1 MNLFDVVGFGAKV
14 AGAFDLFGIKR
25 TTSIDGFLAFVCTDE
40 SHSDGMEVTTHA
52 VQQGFIVTDHVLR
65 KPSILSLNVIVEGD
79 FFGLSIDDKYTQAIE
94 FMRLG
99 EVVDVVTTN
108 RLYKNMVITSIDSM
122 TDTQSEKLLS
132 MRIELVEIRIV
143 NAEVVEVPP
152 EEKQANPKKTGST
165 KKTGN
170 KTTKSGSGATG
181 SKSGAGKAVDDAKK
195 KRVSILKNIAGK
207 VGI

>member
-1 MNLFDVVGFGAKV
+1 MNLFDVVGLGAKV

-52 VQQGFIVTDHVLR
+52 VQQGFVVTDHILR
-65 KPSILSLNVIVEGD
+65 KPSTLSLNVIVEGD

-108 RLYKNMVITSIDSM
+108 RLYSNMVITSIDSM
-122 TDTQSEKLLS
+122 TDTNSEKLLS
-132 MRIELVEIRIV
+132 MRIDLVEIRIV

-170 KTTKSGSGATG
+170 KTTTSGKGSKGSRSGA
-181 SKSGAGKAVDDAKK
+181 SKATDATKT
-195 KRVSILKNIAGK
+195 KRVSVLKKTLG
-207 VGI
+207 

>member
-52 VQQGFIVTDHVLR
+52 VQQGFVVTDHILR
-65 KPSILSLNVIVEGD
+65 KPSTLSLNVIVEGD
-79 FFGLSIDDKYTQAIE
+79 FFGLSIDDKYTQALE

-99 EVVDVVTTN
+99 EVVDVVTTT
-108 RLYKNMVITSIDSM
+108 RLYTNMIITSIDSV
-122 TDTQSEKLLS
+122 TDTKSEKLLS

-152 EEKQANPKKTGST
+152 EEKQSNPKKTGST

-181 SKSGAGKAVDDAKK
+181 SKSGAGKAVEQKK
-195 KRVSILKNIAGK
+195 TEDLSVLYKLIG
-207 VGI
+207 G

>member
-25 TTSIDGFLAFVCTDE
+25 STSIDGFVEFVCTDE

-52 VQQGFIVTDHVLR
+52 VQQGFVVTDHILR
-65 KPSILSLNVIVEGD
+65 KPSTLSLNVIVEGD

-108 RLYKNMVITSIDSM
+108 RLYSNMVITSIDSM
-122 TDTQSEKLLS
+122 TDTNSEKLLS
-132 MRIELVEIRIV
+132 MRIDLVEIRIV

-170 KTTKSGSGATG
+170 KTTTSGKGSKGSRSGA
-181 SKSGAGKAVDDAKK
+181 SKATDATKT
-195 KRVSILKNIAGK
+195 KRVSVLKKTLG
-207 VGI
+207 

>member
-25 TTSIDGFLAFVCTDE
+25 ATSIDGFLAFVCTDE
-40 SHSDGMEVTTHA
+40 SHSDGMEVTTHP
-52 VQQGFIVTDHVLR
+52 VQSGFVVTDHILR
-65 KPSILSLNVIVEGD
+65 KPSTLSLNVVVDGD

-108 RLYKNMVITSIDSM
+108 RLYNNMIITSIDSM
-122 TDTQSEKLLS
+122 TDTTSEKLLS
-132 MRIELVEIRIV
+132 MRIDLIEIRIV

-170 KTTKSGSGATG
+170 KTTTSGTGSKG
-181 SKSGAGKAVDDAKK
+181 SKSGASKAADATKT
-195 KRVSILKNIAGK
+195 KRVSVLKKTFG
-207 VGI
+207 GE

>member
-52 VQQGFIVTDHVLR
+52 VQQGFVVTDHILR
-65 KPSILSLNVIVEGD
+65 KPSTLSLNVIVEGD
-79 FFGLSIDDKYTQAIE
+79 FFGLSIDDKYTQALE

-99 EVVDVVTTN
+99 EVVDVVTTT
-108 RLYKNMVITSIDSM
+108 RFYTNMIITSIDSV
-122 TDTQSEKLLS
+122 TDTKSEKLLS

-152 EEKQANPKKTGST
+152 EEKQSNPKKTGST

-181 SKSGAGKAVDDAKK
+181 SKSGAGKAVDKK
-195 KRVSILKNIAGK
+195 KTEDLSVLYKLIG
-207 VGI
+207 G